1 MSTARVTRHTFPTLR
16 AWRKA
21 LRINQ
26 REAALLLG
34 LSQSHYSKLERRT
47 HATTGRR
54 AKAITAKTGVPIDA
68 LVGAA

>member
-1 MSTARVTRHTFPTLR
+1 MSTTRVVRHTYPNLK
-16 AWRKA
+16 AWRRA

-47 HATTGRR
+47 HATTGPR
-54 AKAITAKTGVPIDA
+54 AKTITAKTGVPVDI